1 MLLKFL
7 LLGFRSQFLYVSAL
21 VFDFPRVDDTFVLIA
36 VLLNQN
42 YCCRF
47 NRGPA
52 GCLSVN
58 WHNTFLGLWIPAL
71 RFVQRIGIVLLRN
84 HVYL

>member
-1 MLLKFL
+1 MPLKFL

-21 VFDFPRVDDTFVLIA
+21 VFDLPRVDDTFVLLA

-47 NRGPA
+47 KKGPA

-58 WHNTFLGLWIPAL
+58 WHNAFLGLWIPAL
-71 RFVQRIGIVLLRN
+71 RLVQRVGIVLLRN